1 MQILKFKK
9 TDPKAIIPRR
19 QTEGAAGFDLH
30 ALEAEYLHK
39 TTTPLMVRTGIS
51 VEIPPGHVGLIRDR
65 SGLAAKH
72 GVFVLGGVID
82 SDYTGEVKVLLAKA
96 GEGALNIQ
104 PGDHV
109 GNPNI
114 KMPGIRAIV
123 EWSKTGRGGRQYDWM
138 RTEDDGLL
146 CSSLYGLCE

>member
-51 VEIPPGHVGLIRDR
+51 V
-65 SGLAAKH
+65 
-72 GVFVLGGVID
+72 
-82 SDYTGEVKVLLAKA
+82 
-96 GEGALNIQ
+96 
-104 PGDHV
+104 
-109 GNPNI
+109 
-114 KMPGIRAIV
+114 
-123 EWSKTGRGGRQYDWM
+123 
-138 RTEDDGLL
+138 
-146 CSSLYGLCE
+146 

>member
-51 VEIPPGHVGLIRDR
+51 VEIPRVPLTVTAQVRMCGNSVSPVQAEALVRANFRHE
-65 SGLAAKH
+65 AAFM
-72 GVFVLGGVID
+72 GQV
-82 SDYTGEVKVLLAKA
+82 A
-96 GEGALNIQ
+96 
-104 PGDHV
+104 
-109 GNPNI
+109 
-114 KMPGIRAIV
+114 
-123 EWSKTGRGGRQYDWM
+123 
-138 RTEDDGLL
+138 
-146 CSSLYGLCE
+146 

>member
-30 ALEAEYLHK
+30 ALEVEYLHK

-51 VEIPPGHVGLIRDR
+51 VEIPPGDVGLIRDR

-72 GVFVLGGVID
+72 GVFVLEGVIY
-82 SDYTGEVKVLLAKA
+82 SDYTGEVKVILAKV
-96 GEGALNIQ
+96 GEGALKHSTRREGC
-104 PGDHV
+104 PACHRF
-109 GNPNI
+109 
-114 KMPGIRAIV
+114 MAII
-123 EWSKTGRGGRQYDWM
+123 
-138 RTEDDGLL
+138 
-146 CSSLYGLCE
+146 

>member
-72 GVFVLGGVID
+72 GTTVLAGVID
-82 SDYTGEVKVLLAKA
+82 ADYRGKVKVKLTCDDRPHDKPPL
-96 GEGALNIQ
+96 EINH
-104 PGDHV
+104 GDRIAQAMV
-109 GNPNI
+109 LPI
-114 KMPGIRAIV
+114 PRV
-123 EWSKTGRGGRQYDWM
+123 EFEEVTELSATARGQGGFGSTGR
-138 RTEDDGLL
+138 
-146 CSSLYGLCE
+146 

>member
-104 PGDHV
+104 PGNRIAQLVIVACPAFEVLEVDSLGETARGENGFGST
-109 GNPNI
+109 GN
-114 KMPGIRAIV
+114 
-123 EWSKTGRGGRQYDWM
+123 
-138 RTEDDGLL
+138 
-146 CSSLYGLCE
+146 

>member
-30 ALEAEYLHK
+30 ALESEYLHK

-72 GVFVLGGVID
+72 GITVLAGVID
-82 SDYTGEVKVLLAKA
+82 ADYRGFAIFSSDCEFQQKKG
-96 GEGALNIQ
+96 
-104 PGDHV
+104 
-109 GNPNI
+109 
-114 KMPGIRAIV
+114 
-123 EWSKTGRGGRQYDWM
+123 QYSQ
-138 RTEDDGLL
+138 R
-146 CSSLYGLCE
+146 

>member
-9 TDPKAIIPRR
+9 TDQKAIIPRR

-72 GVFVLGGVID
+72 GITVLAGVID
-82 SDYTGEVKVLLAKA
+82 ADYRGELKVILAHH
-96 GEGALNIQ
+96 GHGALNIQ
-104 PGDHV
+104 PGERIAQLVVTVCPDFEVHE
-109 GNPNI
+109 
-114 KMPGIRAIV
+114 V
-123 EWSKTGRGGRQYDWM
+123 EDLSDTERGAGGFGSTGTGA
-138 RTEDDGLL
+138 
-146 CSSLYGLCE
+146 S

>member
-72 GVFVLGGVID
+72 GITVLAGVID
-82 SDYTGEVKVLLAKA
+82 ADYRGELKVILAHH
-96 GEGALNIQ
+96 GQGALNIQ
-104 PGDHV
+104 PGERIAQLVVTVCPDFEV
-109 GNPNI
+109 QE
-114 KMPGIRAIV
+114 V
-123 EWSKTGRGGRQYDWM
+123 EDLSDTERGAGGFGSTGTGA
-138 RTEDDGLL
+138 T
-146 CSSLYGLCE
+146 